1 MESIPAITS
10 FGPATE
16 KINIQKL
23 QANEITGYKMS
34 EEKSFSQWD
43 QRFHKL
49 LKNQQPRRSHVSSHA
64 NVNFSSKTVANRVTK
79 LSDIL

>member
-34 EEKSFSQWD
+34 EEN
-43 QRFHKL
+43 RL
-49 LKNQQPRRSHVSSHA
+49 A
-64 NVNFSSKTVANRVTK
+64 NEIKGFISC
-79 LSDIL
+79 

>member
-49 LKNQQPRRSHVSSHA
+49 L
-64 NVNFSSKTVANRVTK
+64 
-79 LSDIL
+79 